1 MFNLYIDTIP
11 ERGWS
16 YLSESSDDEESWP
29 ELLNAGNE
37 VCLPISTLDLLPGQ
51 SFDDQM
57 EVKEEEYRQLRT
69 ILDDLDLGHDEY
81 DGEYVAPEYC
91 CADWK
96 EVMKEFHELKEMAQ
110 ERLRCADKHT
120 VGSLVLRMRLFDQ
133 YAWASGLFEQP
144 PSLMKAL
151 RFEIGEAVH
160 RDFIRPSATRMI
172 AMGELRRVV
181 IDGVAHFVRKEV
193 NV

>member
-1 MFNLYIDTIP
+1 MTTKVLVIRRCKLFNLYIDTIP

-16 YLSESSDDEESWP
+16 YLSESSDDEEGWP
-29 ELLNAGNE
+29 ELLNAGHE

-51 SFDDQM
+51 SFDEQM

-110 ERLRCADKHT
+110 ERLTLVDMHT
-120 VGSLVLRMRLFDQ
+120 FRAGVARLILLQLNF
-133 YAWASGLFEQP
+133 WASGLFEQP
-144 PSLMKAL
+144 
-151 RFEIGEAVH
+151 
-160 RDFIRPSATRMI
+160 
-172 AMGELRRVV
+172 
-181 IDGVAHFVRKEV
+181 
-193 NV
+193 